1 MQENQ
6 TPSSPAAT
14 SVRPLWLTIGAL
26 AVVVAALGGTLLG
39 TQLSAGPSPGL
50 ASGLVPFEEVQS
62 APTAQRSSQGLPPGA
77 AVAREDAAQTAR
89 SAPAVVRAPAPAV
102 QPAPVTR
109 CDVCGTVVSV
119 TAVQRAAPA
128 SGIGAVAGGVVGG
141 VLGNQIGGGSGRAVA
156 TVLGAVGGGFAGNAA
171 EKHVRQTTRYAVR
184 VRMDDGSM
192 RTVEQSAAVTVG
204 SPVLVQGGS
213 VRLRDPAA
221 ARSG

>member
-6 TPSSPAAT
+6 TPSSPAPT
-14 SVRPLWLTIGAL
+14 GVRPLWLTIGAL
-26 AVVVAALGGTLLG
+26 AVAVAALGGTLLG
-39 TQLSAGPSPGL
+39 TRLSAGPSPGS
-50 ASGLVPFEEVQS
+50 ASGLVPFEEALP
-62 APTAQRSSQGLPPGA
+62 APTAQRPPPAPSPSVPAVREGA
-77 AVAREDAAQTAR
+77 AHTAR
-89 SAPAVVRAPAPAV
+89 VAPAVVRAPASAV
-102 QPAPVTR
+102 RPAPVAR
-109 CDVCGTVVSV
+109 CEDCGTVVAV

-171 EKHVRQTTRYAVR
+171 EKQVRQTTHYAVR
-184 VRMDDGSM
+184 VRMDDGSV
-192 RTVEQSAAVTVG
+192 RTVEQSAAVAVG

-221 ARSG
+221 TRSG